1 MLNAFPFQMHAQLT
15 ALTFGHAITFKITHE
30 INFITNL
37 FKSILP

>member
-1 MLNAFPFQMHAQLT
+1 MLNAFPFQMRAQLT
-15 ALTFGHAITFKITHE
+15 ALTFGHAIKITHE